1 MQRATEWR
9 GVVVCSHNEA
19 GPRATRALTMYRA
32 LARLAQHL
40 PEHHAGG
47 VGEHLQLHAGA
58 VRAQIPRSL
67 RHAAARLY
75 SATEGGACVPAS
87 TQGPGG
93 AEGDRTAQWLR
104 RSEPS
109 QSRVS
114 AAHESHAGRISQAK
128 LREFGPS
135 VTGRPVCV
143 RRTATFATFF
153 ANNNALQFAAGS
165 GYRVDPVPCRGTA
178 DEAPA

>member
-67 RHAAARLY
+67 RHAAARLC

-114 AAHESHAGRISQAK
+114 AAHESHAGRKSQAK

-135 VTGRPVCV
+135 VMGQAGLRPAHRDLCNLSRKQQRLAV
-143 RRTATFATFF
+143 RCRER
-153 ANNNALQFAAGS
+153 LSCRSSPLS
-165 GYRVDPVPCRGTA
+165 GNRG
-178 DEAPA
+178 